1 MHYKEVVEY
10 NQKRNMRF
18 DYFTFLIYSPRGGS
32 ENAAKSRR
40 LLGACKNGNSEFSR
54 ILAGQII
61 ENNESSFFDN
71 SVLVPIPRSTPT
83 VEGAVFPSNV
93 IAETLVRNGLGNG
106 VSACLKRMVAIPKSS
121 GQYSAETRNSVQTHL
136 DSLSVEPELI
146 MEPNLILIDDVLTLG
161 RTAMASAIK
170 LKESFPE
177 KNIRIFCPFRTRG
190 FEDLNIL
197 VKIEHGEMIL
207 SPYNKVI
214 LPD

>member
-1 MHYKEVVEY
+1 MH
-10 NQKRNMRF
+10 F
-18 DYFTFLIYSPRGGS
+18 DFFTFLIYSPRGSS

-40 LLGACKNGNSEFSR
+40 LLGACKNGNQDFSR

-93 IAETLVRNGLGNG
+93 IAKTLVRNGLGNS

-136 DSLSVEPELI
+136 DSLLVEPELI

-170 LKESFPE
+170 LHEAFPE
-177 KNIRIFCPFRTRG
+177 KSIKIFCPFRTRG

>member
-1 MHYKEVVEY
+1 MIILH
-10 NQKRNMRF
+10 
-18 DYFTFLIYSPRGGS
+18 FLSIPPRGSS
-32 ENAAKSRR
+32 ENATKSRR

-54 ILAGQII
+54 ILTGQII
-61 ENNESSFFDN
+61 EKNESSFFDN

-106 VSACLKRMVAIPKSS
+106 VSACLKWIVAIPKSS
-121 GQYSAETRNSVQTHL
+121 RQYSAETRNSVQAHL
-136 DSLSVEPELI
+136 DSLSVESKLI

-170 LKESFPE
+170 LHEAFPE
-177 KNIRIFCPFRTRG
+177 KNIKIFCSFRTRS
-190 FEDLNIL
+190 FEDSNTL